1 MAGQKNMKVLTKDVK
16 LREGI
21 ERKYK
26 TDHSSPTGCTNALT
40 VHVTTE
46 CGIVLQDSNHMHPP
60 LVTWLMVQLFTKII
74 NLKIIPNNTHSKVHP
89 Q

>member
-1 MAGQKNMKVLTKDVK
+1 MKVLTKDVK

-21 ERKYK
+21 ERKHK

-40 VHVTTE
+40 VQVTTE
-46 CGIVLQDSNHMHPP
+46 CGIVLQDSNHMHPL
-60 LVTWLMVQLFTKII
+60 LVTLLMVQLFTKII
-74 NLKIIPNNTHSKVHP
+74 NLKIIPNNTHNKVHP